1 MHRID
6 RTREGPYVEMI
17 MGVPDRSHQIDLQID
32 LLTPNL
38 AYAQSTYSQDNTNSR
53 S

>member
-17 MGVPDRSHQIDLQID
+17 MGVPDRSHQIDL
-32 LLTPNL
+32 LTPNL